1 MESRDIPDSAVTASS
16 SYNEASVG
24 PTFARLNSEISGG
37 AWCPH
42 SQLDIDMSGSE
53 WIQVNFT
60 SQRFVITAI
69 STQGRFGNGMG
80 VEFVEEYWVEY
91 SRDGGKSWHKW
102 KSQQGSHILSGNT
115 DTYTVKKN
123 RLDLPI
129 VGASV
134 IRIVPFSQHLRT
146 VCLRFE
152 LHGCPLKENGPIA
165 YDMIDGVFG
174 GPFGDLIDDSYDG
187 SRNTNGLLSGGLGQL
202 FDGIK
207 GHENYKIN
215 SGFEWIGWKAGNDSF
230 DIDFTFPDNRN
241 FTSASFHV
249 HNLFRKSVEVFSTAR
264 VYFSFDRV
272 HWSKNPLEF
281 EYMPDHMIETPREVV
296 IHLHHKIAKYVRFSL
311 KFASKWLLISEVSF
325 DASSLPADYVENPQD
340 LESPHLPKKL
350 FKPRLSSRSS
360 SVHSILIFVGIGILA
375 ITISGVAIV
384 VGYRF
389 WVRRRRKK
397 EPNNFYSVDV
407 DFISGIPSAFISSD
421 TSTPVYIEPH
431 QYGDYRVRRKVPNGT
446 TNLLTESLN
455 PSDHEYAVP
464 DIVYK
469 DNGTGLTSR
478 LIANPLQEASDSLE
492 RGRTSSLSS
501 SSQRNNTN
509 SNNHQ
514 HIAYRTA
521 TLADHHRNIKQH
533 PYLYNKTYVFDTLI
547 DRNVSID
554 RRLNKM

>member
-1 MESRDIPDSAVTASS
+1 MK
-16 SYNEASVG
+16 N
-24 PTFARLNSEISGG
+24 ARY
-37 AWCPH
+37 
-42 SQLDIDMSGSE
+42 
-53 WIQVNFT
+53 F
-60 SQRFVITAI
+60 
-69 STQGRFGNGMG
+69 
-80 VEFVEEYWVEY
+80 
-91 SRDGGKSWHKW
+91 
-102 KSQQGSHILSGNT
+102 
-115 DTYTVKKN
+115 
-123 RLDLPI
+123 
-129 VGASV
+129 
-134 IRIVPFSQHLRT
+134 FS
-146 VCLRFE
+146 
-152 LHGCPLKENGPIA
+152 ENGPIA

-187 SRNTNGLLSGGLGQL
+187 GRNTNGLLSGGLGQL

-215 SGFEWIGWKAGNDSF
+215 SGFEWIGWKAGNDSL
-230 DIDFTFPDNRN
+230 DIEFTFPDNRN

-375 ITISGVAIV
+375 ITLSGVAIV

-407 DFISGIPSAFISSD
+407 DFISGIPSAFISAD

-431 QYGDYRVRRKVPNGT
+431 QYGDYRVRRKLPNGT
-446 TNLLTESLN
+446 TNLLTGSLN

-478 LIANPLQEASDSLE
+478 LIANPLQETSDSLE

-501 SSQRNNTN
+501 SSQRNTN